1 MTTANKVTIIRILLT
16 PPFVVQL
23 LYYFRDGN
31 ELDRL
36 SAALIFAIA
45 AVLDGVDGYIARRYN
60 QRSRLGAVLDPVA
73 DKLMLVSAIMLLSLY
88 SQTRVHMIPTWV
100 TAVVLSKDA
109 ILLIGM
115 AVVYYTCGKVQ
126 ITTRLIGKVTTVL
139 QMFLVLWALL
149 KWDERWLW
157 NLALAT
163 AVLTGVSGFLYVRDG
178 IKQLG
183 KSPLSLPDHRL

>member
-73 DKLMLVSAIMLLSLY
+73 DKLFMASAFGVVAFSGRLEWYEILGVLLRDLVATIAFVATYVSHRPRAIPA
-88 SQTRVHMIPTWV
+88 RAGGKAV
-100 TAVVLSKDA
+100 TVA
-109 ILLIGM
+109 
-115 AVVYYTCGKVQ
+115 Q
-126 ITTRLIGKVTTVL
+126 
-139 QMFLVLWALL
+139 
-149 KWDERWLW
+149 
-157 NLALAT
+157 
-163 AVLTGVSGFLYVRDG
+163 VLTLLAFLADSPTLRPLAWATSAVALYAIWDYYRVAPTAERRVGGGDG
-178 IKQLG
+178 
-183 KSPLSLPDHRL
+183 R